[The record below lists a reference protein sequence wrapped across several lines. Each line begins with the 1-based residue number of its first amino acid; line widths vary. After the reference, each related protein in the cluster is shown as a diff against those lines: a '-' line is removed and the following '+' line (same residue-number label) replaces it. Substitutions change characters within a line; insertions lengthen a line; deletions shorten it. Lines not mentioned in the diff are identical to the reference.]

1 MYGSGIYET
10 KEGTDE
16 VVDVDEEDDDGEDRA
31 KPVEGKVRREE
42 VWREMF
48 LTSNGRDKAFVR
60 CYRECNTAI
69 STFLFNIM
77 PETNAIF
84 HPTIPPFPCFI
95 DSQSHAEPT
104 YLSTMGVR
112 TNQTSP
118 IDCVWTIIHEVASLH
133 ESPLVS
139 LTVCYY
145 TGNFYYCSTGW
156 GR

>member
-1 MYGSGIYET
+1 MYSSSIHET
-10 KEGTDE
+10 KEVNDE
-16 VVDVDEEDDDGEDRA
+16 VADDDEEDDDEEERVED
-31 KPVEGKVRREE
+31 KIRREE

-69 STFLFNIM
+69 GTFLFNIM
-77 PETNAIF
+77 PETYTIF
-84 HPTIPPFPCFI
+84 HPTVPPFPYFTGG
-95 DSQSHAEPT
+95 QSHT
-104 YLSTMGVR
+104 TQTTMGVR

-118 IDCVWTIIHEVASLH
+118 IDCVRIVIHEVASLPK
-133 ESPLVS
+133 SLLVS

-145 TGNFYYCSTGW
+145 SGNFYYCLTGW